1 MFFPF
6 QNVHFHE
13 LEFTGKWSIH
23 PWEIECYSDGLK
35 NSILQTGVIHPPFL
49 LQHSDTSFEVVSGH
63 KRILIARQHFD
74 SDKIGC
80 LILPEDFPDLSILDL
95 LLADQKYT
103 APLSLIEKAR
113 FIQIAL
119 GCISREEIIKEFS
132 ARLEL
137 KKQKSAI
144 DKMLEVLNLQ
154 GDIIK
159 EIHSGRLQE
168 KMVMELQRLKHPD
181 DRLAVVSLFKELS
194 LGTGK
199 QKKLFTLIRDLAY
212 RNHTSISDLISNS
225 KIQHILNHEEM
236 NPPQKTQHLGK
247 FLQKQLTPTSLE
259 AESSFSDFS
268 KKLQLPEILTLSH
281 SQAFETD
288 EVTLSIKCKN
298 LQECQ
303 KMLPEIK
310 AVLRNRK

>member
-6 QNVHFHE
+6 QNVHFHK
-13 LEFTGKWSIH
+13 LKFTGKWSIH
-23 PWEIECYSDGLK
+23 PWETRRYSDELK

-49 LQHSDTSFEVVSGH
+49 LQHSDTDFEVISGY
-63 KRILIARQHFD
+63 KRLLIAKQHLN
-74 SDKIGC
+74 SDRIGC
-80 LILPEDFPDLSILDL
+80 FILPGDFPELSILDL
-95 LLADQKYT
+95 LLTDQIYT
-103 APLSLIEKAR
+103 APLSLVEKAR
-113 FIQIAL
+113 FIQIAS

-132 ARLEL
+132 ARLGL
-137 KKQKSAI
+137 KKQKSAV
-144 DKMLEVLNLQ
+144 DKMLAVLNLQ

-159 EIHSGRLQE
+159 EIHSGRLQD

-181 DRLAVVSLFKELS
+181 DRLTVVSLFKELC

-199 QKKLFTLIRDLAY
+199 QKKLFSLIRDLAY
-212 RNHTSISDLISNS
+212 RNHISISDLLNSNQ
-225 KIQHILNHEEM
+225 IQQILDHEEM
-236 NPPQKTQHLGK
+236 NPPQKAQHLGK
-247 FLQKQLTPTSLE
+247 FLQKQLTPTFLE
-259 AESSFSDFS
+259 AESSFSDFT
-268 KKLQLPEILTLSH
+268 KKLQLPENLTLSH

-310 AVLRNRK
+310 AVVKN